1 MSKFHIISDLNLD
14 LFDHAEEQH
23 ILEPDV
29 EYVVLAGNISVT
41 IKRTMLFAETLA
53 KKYPNAKLIFN
64 YGYQELLQI
73 EYYKVQNSVIQR
85 IKFFEKSP
93 SNLFFPKGEVVGSY
107 DFFCTEGFPYL
118 DQQEF
123 ELSIFP
129 KEFIIKVDGD
139 LYIGDRLVC
148 RRNPRY
154 FDYSYYLDL
163 YQKELEEI
171 TTWLGI
177 DRGLPKILVTGLGK
191 YNMPKYDSNLIC
203 ISTGKE
209 FLDEQVGTLRSIVI
223 PGLSRSVFFEI

>member
-14 LFDHAEEQH
+14 IFDHAVEQH

-29 EYVVLAGNISVT
+29 EYVILAGNISVT

-53 KKYPNAKLIFN
+53 NRYPNSKFIFN
-64 YGYQELLQI
+64 YGYQELFQI
-73 EYYKVQNSVIQR
+73 EYYKLRSSVIQR

-93 SNLFFPKGEVVGSY
+93 SNLFFPKGEIVGNY

-118 DQQEF
+118 EQDEF
-123 ELSIFP
+123 ELSMFS

-148 RRNPRY
+148 SRNPRY
-154 FDYSYYLDL
+154 FDYGYYLDL
-163 YQKELEEI
+163 YQKEFKEI
-171 TTWLGI
+171 TTWLDI
-177 DRGLPKILVTGLGK
+177 DKGLPKILVTGLGK
-191 YNMPKYDSNLIC
+191 YNIPNYDKSLIC
-203 ISTGKE
+203 ISTGLE
-209 FLDEQVGTLRSIVI
+209 SQDEQLGNLRSIII

>member
-29 EYVVLAGNISVT
+29 EYVILAGNISVT

-53 KKYPNAKLIFN
+53 KKYPNSKLIFN
-64 YGYQELLQI
+64 YGCQELLQI
-73 EYYKVQNSVIQR
+73 EYYKLRSSVIQR

-93 SNLFFPKGEVVGSY
+93 PNLFFPKGEIVGNY
-107 DFFCTEGFPYL
+107 DFFCTEGFNYL
-118 DQQEF
+118 EQSEF
-123 ELSIFP
+123 ESSIFS

-163 YQKELEEI
+163 YQKEFEEI
-171 TTWLGI
+171 TTWL
-177 DRGLPKILVTGLGK
+177 DTDNGLPKILVTGLGR
-191 YNMPKYDSNLIC
+191 YYIPNYTNNLIC
-203 ISTGKE
+203 ISTGNE
-209 FLDEQVGTLRSIVI
+209 FLNEQVGNLRSIII